1 MEEPQKSDDFCGFF
15 ICSEKNFKK
24 SEKPI
29 DWKKYS

>member
-1 MEEPQKSDDFCGFF
+1 MYKSQKSDDFCDFF
-15 ICSEKNFKK
+15 ICSEKNLKK